1 MHDATIL
8 TQYPKEKKNNNNIK
22 HDTTTMKRNNLFGIA
37 FFAVATMLLFSYCAK
52 QPATN
57 DAAATESKETTASAG
72 LKIAFVDI
80 DSLLSKYEFSIA
92 LNKEMLRGEE
102 DMRMKLS
109 EKAKALQADY
119 ADFERKLQNN
129 VYATRE
135 RAEEEQARI
144 LKKKE
149 ELDKLEQRLISELSA
164 KSQKNNV
171 TLHDSIDSFLKA
183 YNAEKGYD
191 LIISRVG
198 DNLLF
203 ANKALDITEEVI
215 NGLNARY
222 TPAKEE

>member
-1 MHDATIL
+1 
-8 TQYPKEKKNNNNIK
+8 
-22 HDTTTMKRNNLFGIA
+22 MKRNNLFGIA

-129 VYATRE
+129 V
-135 RAEEEQARI
+135 
-144 LKKKE
+144 
-149 ELDKLEQRLISELSA
+149 
-164 KSQKNNV
+164 
-171 TLHDSIDSFLKA
+171 TLHDSINSFLKA